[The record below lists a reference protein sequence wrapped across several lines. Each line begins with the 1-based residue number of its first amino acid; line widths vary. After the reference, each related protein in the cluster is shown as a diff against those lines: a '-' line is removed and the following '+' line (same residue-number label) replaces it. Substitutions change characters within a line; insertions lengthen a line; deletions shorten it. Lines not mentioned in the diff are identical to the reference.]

1 MGTVSVI
8 IPVYNVE
15 KYVARCIQSVMN
27 QTYDNKFIECV
38 IVDDC
43 GTDHSMKVVHDLIDN
58 YTGDIK
64 FQIVS
69 HEINSGISETRN
81 SGLRAATGDFI
92 LFVDS
97 DDYITAD
104 CISVLMEATNQYQSD
119 ITIGNCFNHAS
130 KSYHHTTKEVLSESK
145 QEFQKDI
152 YNLYY
157 AAFPWNKLIRRK
169 FLLENNLF
177 FTKGIIFED
186 TLWLLQ
192 VSKYVKTVVYL
203 PNNTYSYE
211 CNPTSIMSNI
221 KKDMNPAGK
230 SFMVIVDY
238 AIKLEDERFQTEIDL
253 FVFHFIME
261 AFDCL
266 WKHKVQSINPQ
277 KLYTYRQN
285 LLRRVLLHRKYLLAT
300 CFLLSY
306 RPLWYITLTRIY
318 RNHRVDWR
326 LRIRDYYNRK
336 QGILTPTK

>member
-1 MGTVSVI
+1 MDIISVI

-15 KYVARCIQSVMN
+15 KYVARCIQSVMD

-38 IVDDC
+38 LVDDC
-43 GTDHSMKVVHDLIDN
+43 GTDHSMEVVHSLIDN
-58 YTGDIK
+58 YIGEISFK
-64 FQIVS
+64 IVR
-69 HEINSGISETRN
+69 HETNLGISETRN

-104 CISVLMEATNQYQSD
+104 CLSVLMNATLQYQTD

-130 KSYHHTTKEVLSESK
+130 KSYHHSRKEVLYEWK

-152 YNLYY
+152 FNLYY
-157 AAFPWNKLIRRK
+157 AAFPWNKLIRRQ
-169 FLLENNLF
+169 FLIDNNLF

-192 VSKYVKTVVYL
+192 VSHYVNSVVYL
-203 PNNTYSYE
+203 PNDTYSYE
-211 CNPTSIMSNI
+211 CNPTSIMSNL
-221 KKDMNPAGK
+221 KKDMNPAAK

-238 AIKLEDERFQTEIDL
+238 AISLKDEKCQTEIDL
-253 FVFHFIME
+253 FVFHFLME

-266 WKHKVQSINPQ
+266 WKHKVNSIDPI
-277 KLYTYRQN
+277 KLYTYRRN
-285 LLRRVLLHRKYLLAT
+285 LLCRVLSHHKFLLAS

-306 RPLWYITLTRIY
+306 RPFWYITLTRIY
-318 RNHRVDWR
+318 KNHRVDWR
-326 LRIRDYYNRK
+326 LKIRDYYNRHR
-336 QGILTPTK
+336 